1 MGVRTEKNRVVIND
15 VAVLVRYCEGD
26 PMEDDVAAR

>member
-15 VAVLVRYCEGD
+15 AAVLARYREGD
-26 PMEDDVAAR
+26 PRENDVAAR

>member
-15 VAVLVRYCEGD
+15 VAVLDRECAGY

>member
-1 MGVRTEKNRVVIND
+1 MGGRTEKNRVVIND
-15 VAVLVRYCEGD
+15 VAVVVRCREGN